1 MTIGSNR
8 VGSHL
13 GRWAALAVFGIG
25 LILAVLGMRVPPKP
39 VFAQDEASVAAAQ
52 QRAASARPARFDWH
66 DLPKPTP
73 SAHAVTVAELLPA
86 ADTAGDMPVRLIAA
100 WFGGTREGA
109 ADVSLYQS
117 HWVSGQ
123 PWRPAREMLS
133 RGEAQR
139 QLGRNIRKLGN
150 PLFVSDAGRLQLF
163 FVSVSYGGW
172 AGSAINRSV
181 SMDGGEHWSAAQR
194 IITSPFFNLSTLVR
208 NPGSYY
214 TDGSLGLPVYH
225 EFINKHGE
233 WLRLDADGRVLGK
246 SRMAMPRPTLQP
258 AVVSLSAEHAVAALR
273 DAGPGPNQIQWSETR
288 DGGQSWVQQSPRAV
302 PNPNSAAAM
311 IGLRDGS
318 LLMACNPIAG
328 NRNQLSLLR
337 STDQGDTWALVRVI
351 EQSPDDRDE
360 FSYPALLQDRSGEIH
375 LLYTW
380 KRRGIRHASFTQAWL
395 NSPGNPTVPAV
406 AQ

>member
-1 MTIGSNR
+1 M
-8 VGSHL
+8 
-13 GRWAALAVFGIG
+13 
-25 LILAVLGMRVPPKP
+25 PPKP
-39 VFAQDEASVAAAQ
+39 VFAQGEAAVTESSSFKAQQRVAAAL
-52 QRAASARPARFDWH
+52 PARFSWR

-86 ADTAGDMPVRLIAA
+86 SGAASDVPVRLIAA

-117 HWVSGQ
+117 DWEAAQ
-123 PWRPAREMLS
+123 EWRAAREMLS
-133 RGEAQR
+133 RGEAER

-181 SMDGGEHWSAAQR
+181 SVDGGASWSAAQR
-194 IITSPFFNLSTLVR
+194 MITSPFFNLSTLVR
-208 NPGSYY
+208 NPGSAY

-233 WLRLDADGRVLGK
+233 WLRLDPEGRVLSK

-258 AVVSLSAEHAVAALR
+258 AVVPLNAEQAVAALR
-273 DAGPGPNQIQWSETR
+273 DAGPGPNQVQWSETR
-288 DGGQSWVQQSPRAV
+288 DGGQSWVQKSARTV

-360 FSYPALLQDRSGEIH
+360 FSYPALLQDRSGAIH

-395 NSPGNPTVPAV
+395 NNPGNPTVPAV
-406 AQ
+406 SQ